1 MDLIINGE
9 NRGFEDRVK
18 NIELLLDSLSVK
30 KDKTAVELNGKI
42 VDQKSWES
50 SGLKSGDKLEIVTFV
65 GGG

>member
-9 NRGFEDRVK
+9 NKKFGDSVK

-30 KDKTAVELNGKI
+30 KEKSAVELNGKI
-42 VDQKSWES
+42 IDQKIWRS
-50 SGLKSGDKLEIVTFV
+50 SELKTGDKLEIVTFV